1 MARDEAPREDL
12 LREATALVERIE
24 LAPREGSSASDQHI
38 VAGFR
43 RDGALSIFFG
53 EDPVYQFNA
62 AGELRRAYR
71 EGQLFKAVQGR
82 LVAMRRVRTEREAQ
96 LVRHDLS
103 REEEAEFL
111 CQMNERLQEIGMDLT
126 NNQFTIV
133 GQVPDNADVLSRVK
147 AALSSRDNRAI
158 AKQPNA

>member
-1 MARDEAPREDL
+1 M
-12 LREATALVERIE
+12 
-24 LAPREGSSASDQHI
+24 SDQHI

-43 RDGALSIFFG
+43 RDGAVSIFFG

-71 EGQLFKAVQGR
+71 KGQLFKAMQGR
-82 LVAMRRVRTEREAQ
+82 LTAMRRVRTEREVQ

-111 CQMNERLQEIGMDLT
+111 CQMNGWLQEFARCIETD
-126 NNQFTIV
+126 QFTIV
-133 GQVPDNADVLSRVK
+133 GQVTESVDLLSRVK
-147 AALSSRDNRAI
+147 AALDALHNCPI
-158 AKQPNA
+158 AKQPNV